1 VDGRADIYALGCVA
15 YFLLTGKLVF
25 EGETYL
31 QITVKHLQND
41 PVPPS
46 KRTSNPIPPALDRVV
61 LACLAK
67 QPNDR
72 PSSAGELSRELA
84 AIDVEPWGEDDARRW
99 WEANRPRDTVT
110 APAE

>member
-1 VDGRADIYALGCVA
+1 
-15 YFLLTGKLVF
+15 
-25 EGETYL
+25 
-31 QITVKHLQND
+31 
-41 PVPPS
+41 
-46 KRTSNPIPPALDRVV
+46 VV